1 MLHFSRLKQISIWFV
16 IALGLLFAL
25 PNFLPEDIRGT
36 EDKRGSLP
44 SFMPN
49 KTVNLGLDLQGG
61 SYLLLEVNTDS
72 VRLNKMEATQEES
85 RQLLRSE
92 RPIIP
97 ARNFRI
103 HDKTVTFNLAR
114 PEQMEMAL
122 ERLKPLNEV
131 AGGQLAIGGNTDR
144 TFVIKSDAASG
155 RISLTITDAALT
167 RLNRDAVV
175 RSVEVIRNRITEL
188 GTKDPTILRQGNS
201 RIIVEVPGESDPV
214 RIKRIIEKTAQMTFH
229 MVNTKVTIAE
239 ALTGRIPPGAKLV
252 KSSNPAEPD
261 LLVDR
266 RILVDGADLIDA
278 QQTFNQEGQPAVT
291 FTFNSRGSLQFG
303 KATSENIGRRFAIL
317 LDDESITAPV
327 IRGPIIGGTGL
338 IDGSFTVETA
348 NDLAILMRAGSLPA
362 KLETLNERSVGA
374 SMGDEAV
381 KAGAISLMIGF
392 GAVMI
397 YMLLCYGRFGLFANA
412 ALLVN
417 LTLILGALSGLQATL
432 TLPGIAGVILTI
444 GMAVD
449 ANVLIFERIRE
460 EIAIGR
466 TPMNAVETGF
476 AKARSTIL
484 DANITTLI
492 AAVLLLLFGSG
503 PVQGFGVTLAIGIF
517 TSVFTAFL
525 FSRLLTSYWI
535 MRAKPKTISL

>member
-1 MLHFSRLKQISIWFV
+1 MLHFSRLKQIGIWFIV
-16 IALGLLFAL
+16 VLGLLFAL
-25 PNFLPEDIRGT
+25 PNFLPVTVRGDEDIAG
-36 EDKRGSLP
+36 KIPGFLP
-44 SFMPN
+44 S
-49 KTVNLGLDLQGG
+49 KIVNLGLDLQGG
-61 SYLLLEVNTDS
+61 SYLLFEVDTDS
-72 VRLNKMEATQEES
+72 VRTAKLETTQEEA

-92 RPIIP
+92 RPIVP

-103 HDKTVTFNLAR
+103 NGNTVSFKLSR
-114 PEQMEMAL
+114 PEQMELAL
-122 ERLKPLNEV
+122 ERLKPLNEIP
-131 AGGQLAIGGNTDR
+131 AGQLITGNADKP
-144 TFVIKSDAASG
+144 FKVSSDAATG
-155 RISLTITDAALT
+155 RISLTITDQALSK
-167 RLNRDAVV
+167 LSKDAVV

-229 MVNTKVTIAE
+229 LVDTSVSINE
-239 ALTGRIPPGAKLV
+239 ALAGRIPPGAKLV
-252 KSSNPAEPD
+252 KTTNPAEPD
-261 LLVDR
+261 LLVR
-266 RILVDGADLIDA
+266 RRVLVDGSDLIDA
-278 QQTFNQEGQPAVT
+278 QQSFNQSGQPAVS
-291 FTFNSRGSLQFG
+291 FSFNSRGSIRFG
-303 KATSENIGRRFAIL
+303 NATAENVGRRFAIL
-317 LDDESITAPV
+317 LDNESITAPV
-327 IRGPIIGGTGL
+327 IRSPILGGSGI
-338 IDGSFTVETA
+338 IDGGFTVTAA
-348 NDLAILMRAGSLPA
+348 NDLAVLLRAGALPA

-374 SMGDEAV
+374 GLGQESIR
-381 KAGAISLMIGF
+381 AGSIALIVGF

-397 YMLLCYGRFGLFANA
+397 YMVLVYGRFGLIANM

-466 TPMNAVETGF
+466 SPMSAVETGF

-492 AAVLLLLFGSG
+492 AAMLLLLFGSG

-517 TSVFTAFL
+517 TSVFTAFV
-525 FSRLLTSYWI
+525 FSRLLTSYWL
-535 MRAKPKTISL
+535 MQAKPKTLSL

>member
-1 MLHFSRLKQISIWFV
+1 MLHFSRLKQIGIWFIV
-16 IALGLLFAL
+16 VLGLLFAL
-25 PNFLPEDIRGT
+25 PNFLPVTVRGDEDIAG
-36 EDKRGSLP
+36 KIPGFLP
-44 SFMPN
+44 S
-49 KTVNLGLDLQGG
+49 KIVNLGLDLQGG
-61 SYLLLEVNTDS
+61 SYLLFEVDTDS
-72 VRLNKMEATQEES
+72 VRTAKLETTQEEA

-92 RPIIP
+92 RPIVP

-103 HDKTVTFNLAR
+103 NGNTVSFKLSR
-114 PEQMEMAL
+114 PEQMELAL
-122 ERLKPLNEV
+122 ERLKPLNEIP
-131 AGGQLAIGGNTDR
+131 AGQLITGNADKP
-144 TFVIKSDAASG
+144 FKVSSDAATG
-155 RISLTITDAALT
+155 RISLTITDQALSK
-167 RLNRDAVV
+167 LSKDAVV

-229 MVNTKVTIAE
+229 LVDTSVSINE
-239 ALTGRIPPGAKLV
+239 ALAGRIPPGAKLV
-252 KSSNPAEPD
+252 KTTNPAEPD
-261 LLVDR
+261 LLVR
-266 RILVDGADLIDA
+266 RRVLVDGSDLIDA
-278 QQTFNQEGQPAVT
+278 QQSFNQSGQPAVS
-291 FTFNSRGSLQFG
+291 FSFNSRGSIRFG
-303 KATSENIGRRFAIL
+303 NATAENVGRRFAIL
-317 LDDESITAPV
+317 LDNESITAPV
-327 IRGPIIGGTGL
+327 IRSPILGGSGI
-338 IDGSFTVETA
+338 IDGGFTVTAA
-348 NDLAILMRAGSLPA
+348 NDLAVLLRAGALPA

-374 SMGDEAV
+374 GLGQESIR
-381 KAGAISLMIGF
+381 AGSIALIVGF
-392 GAVMI
+392 VAVMI
-397 YMLLCYGRFGLFANA
+397 YMVLVYGRFGLIANM

-466 TPMNAVETGF
+466 SPMSAVETGF

-492 AAVLLLLFGSG
+492 AAMLLLLFGSG

-517 TSVFTAFL
+517 TSVFTAFV
-525 FSRLLTSYWI
+525 FSRLLTSYWLV
-535 MRAKPKTISL
+535 RAKPKTLSL

>member
-1 MLHFSRLKQISIWFV
+1 MLHFSRMKQISIWFV
-16 IALGLLFAL
+16 IILGLLFAL
-25 PNFLPEDIRGT
+25 PNFLDEDIRGT
-36 EDKRGSLP
+36 ENKPGALP
-44 SFMPN
+44 KFMPN

-72 VRLNKMEATQEES
+72 VRINKMEATQEES

-103 HDKTVTFNLAR
+103 NDKTVTFNLSR

-122 ERLKPLNEV
+122 ERLQPLNEV
-131 AGGQLAIGGNTDR
+131 AGGQLALGNNDK

-167 RLNRDAVV
+167 KLNRDAVV

-229 MVNTKVTIAE
+229 MVNTKVTIVE
-239 ALTGRIPPGAKLV
+239 ALSGRIPPGAKLV

-266 RILVDGADLIDA
+266 RILVDGADLTDA

-291 FTFNSRGSLQFG
+291 FTFNARGSLQFG

-374 SMGDEAV
+374 SMGDAAV
-381 KAGAISLMIGF
+381 RAGAISLMVGF
-392 GAVMI
+392 GAVMV
-397 YMLLCYGRFGLFANA
+397 YMLLCYGRFGLFANT
-412 ALLVN
+412 ALVVN
-417 LTLILGALSGLQATL
+417 LILILGALSGLQATL

>member
-1 MLHFSRLKQISIWFV
+1 MLHFSRLKQIGIWFIV
-16 IALGLLFAL
+16 VLGLLFAL
-25 PNFLPEDIRGT
+25 PNFLPVTVRGDEDIAG
-36 EDKRGSLP
+36 KIPGFLP
-44 SFMPN
+44 S
-49 KTVNLGLDLQGG
+49 KIVNLGLDLQGG
-61 SYLLLEVNTDS
+61 SYLLFEVDTDS
-72 VRLNKMEATQEES
+72 VRTAKLETTQEEA

-92 RPIIP
+92 RPIVP

-103 HDKTVTFNLAR
+103 NGNTVSFKLSR
-114 PEQMEMAL
+114 PEQMELAL
-122 ERLKPLNEV
+122 ERLKPLNEIP
-131 AGGQLAIGGNTDR
+131 AGQLITGNADKP
-144 TFVIKSDAASG
+144 FKVSSDAATG
-155 RISLTITDAALT
+155 RISLTITDQALSK
-167 RLNRDAVV
+167 LSKDAVV

-229 MVNTKVTIAE
+229 LVDTSVSINE
-239 ALTGRIPPGAKLV
+239 ALAGRIPPGAKLV
-252 KSSNPAEPD
+252 KTTNPAEPD
-261 LLVDR
+261 LLVR
-266 RILVDGADLIDA
+266 RRVLVDGSDLIDA
-278 QQTFNQEGQPAVT
+278 QQSFNQSGQPAVS
-291 FTFNSRGSLQFG
+291 FSFNSRGSIRFG
-303 KATSENIGRRFAIL
+303 NATAENVGRRFAIL
-317 LDDESITAPV
+317 LDNESITAPV
-327 IRGPIIGGTGL
+327 IRSPILGGSGI
-338 IDGSFTVETA
+338 IDGGFTVTAA
-348 NDLAILMRAGSLPA
+348 NDLAVLLRAGALPA

-374 SMGDEAV
+374 GLGQESIR
-381 KAGAISLMIGF
+381 AGSIALIVGF

-397 YMLLCYGRFGLFANA
+397 YMVLVYGRFGLIANM

-466 TPMNAVETGF
+466 SPMSAVETGF

-492 AAVLLLLFGSG
+492 AAMLLLLFGSG

-517 TSVFTAFL
+517 TSVFTAFV
-525 FSRLLTSYWI
+525 FSRLLTSYWLV
-535 MRAKPKTISL
+535 RAKPKTLSL

>member
-1 MLHFSRLKQISIWFV
+1 MLHFSRMKQISIWFV
-16 IALGLLFAL
+16 IILGLLFAL
-25 PNFLPEDIRGT
+25 PNFLAEDIRGT
-36 EDKRGSLP
+36 ENKPGVLP
-44 SFMPN
+44 KFMPN

-72 VRLNKMEATQEES
+72 VRINKMEATQEES

-103 HDKTVTFNLAR
+103 NDKTVTFNLSR

-131 AGGQLAIGGNTDR
+131 ASGQLAIGNNDK

-167 RLNRDAVV
+167 KLNRDAVV

-229 MVNTKVTIAE
+229 MVNTKVSISE
-239 ALTGRIPPGAKLV
+239 ALSGRIPPGAKLV
-252 KSSNPAEPD
+252 KSSNPNEPD

-266 RILVDGADLIDA
+266 RILVDGADLTDA

-291 FTFNSRGSLQFG
+291 FTFNARGSLQFG

-374 SMGDEAV
+374 SMGDAAV
-381 KAGAISLMIGF
+381 KAGAISLMVGF
-392 GAVMI
+392 GAVMV

-412 ALLVN
+412 ALMVN
-417 LTLILGALSGLQATL
+417 LILILGALSGLQATL